1 MSALL
6 AVAVALED
14 EGETGMTAHLQ
25 VVGRSERRTIRIS
38 RSIPIDPD
46 DSLLNQMGEVTA
58 ELDGMAAE
66 LAEDLSAL

>member
-1 MSALL
+1 
-6 AVAVALED
+6 
-14 EGETGMTAHLQ
+14 